1 MVTQLTQQLS
11 CRGGVAVVVCMD
23 GRWRS
28 SRADKMEGRIKGPD
42 KRNAQRERE
51 RGSEVKEGR
60 RSEWRKNEQGGIEW
74 EWEG

>member
-51 RGSEVKEGR
+51 EVK
-60 RSEWRKNEQGGIEW
+60 
-74 EWEG
+74 